1 MAASNTDIDSKYVC
15 IDHFWWNGGGIVDME
30 GRPKYQKLVMFVNL
44 ILMLSHGNVDIERG
58 FSITKQHLE
67 LHWNKT
73 YEDTLNAL
81 RNVKNYLVWNRGPE
95 NFQVTIDLISK
106 CKNSHAQYEIYKA
119 EKEKLECRLLED
131 AATKKKEAENQD
143 KLAEI
148 ERDIGVLQNGI
159 KMAEKKIKE
168 WNGEVQSRL
177 LKTVL
182 NCDRLTES
190 NMKVATGVKRKEEL
204 SLEIQQLQKKRA
216 KLVKNSWTVLS
227 DNSVFQRCLW
237 K

>member
-1 MAASNTDIDSKYVC
+1 M
-15 IDHFWWNGGGIVDME
+15 
-30 GRPKYQKLVMFVNL
+30 QK
-44 ILMLSHGNVDIERG
+44 
-58 FSITKQHLE
+58 FSC
-67 LHWNKT
+67 
-73 YEDTLNAL
+73 
-81 RNVKNYLVWNRGPE
+81 
-95 NFQVTIDLISK
+95 TIWDLQSWK
-106 CKNSHAQYEIYKA
+106 R
-119 EKEKLECRLLED
+119 KLECRLLED

-182 NCDRLTES
+182 NCNKLTES